1 MSRESY
7 DDGDIVDILN
17 VTRSIA
23 LVGAS
28 PNPAR
33 YSHRVMHFMQSCD
46 YRVLPVNPFAAG
58 EQILGE
64 RVYADLSEIPGPFE
78 MVNVFRRAEAIPEV
92 ADETIRLAPQ
102 KRIKFLWLQLDL
114 YDEAVARKARAA
126 GLVVVMDRCVKIEYG
141 RLLAHRVS

>member
-7 DDGDIVDILN
+7 DDGDIVDILS

-64 RVYADLSEIPGPFE
+64 RVYADLSEVPGPFE

-92 ADETIRLAPQ
+92 ADEAVRLAPE
-102 KRIKFLWLQLDL
+102 KRIKFLWLQLEL
-114 YDEAVARKARAA
+114 YDEAVARKARTA
-126 GLVVVMDRCVKIEYG
+126 GLIVVMDRCVKIEYG